1 MYCLLYQIRLH
12 YWSFEEIKMLRIFF
26 VQCNQHEPTWKSDC
40 YRMKTNKQK
49 ETMRSKQIT
58 AQTHTCFIMYVTIE
72 SNCNFSN
79 NNKYRENIKSPFHW
93 HYVSIQWWYNVLYCK
108 DMPCSLHSVLWK
120 YSESLKRDVKIL
132 WIQATYFTSTFC
144 FYIWILK
151 SNNTSILLVV

>member
-1 MYCLLYQIRLH
+1 
-12 YWSFEEIKMLRIFF
+12 MLRIFF
-26 VQCNQHEPTWKSDC
+26 VQCNQHEPTWMSDC
-40 YRMKTNKQK
+40 NRMKTNKQK

-93 HYVSIQWWYNVLYCK
+93 HYVSIWYNVYIVKLCLVH
-108 DMPCSLHSVLWK
+108 CIQLLV
-120 YSESLKRDVKIL
+120 SLKKDVKIL
-132 WIQATYFTSTFC
+132 WIQATYFTCTFC
-144 FYIWILK
+144 FYIWIIK

>member
-1 MYCLLYQIRLH
+1 
-12 YWSFEEIKMLRIFF
+12 MLRIFF

-93 HYVSIQWWYNVLYCK
+93 HYVSIWYNVLYCK

-120 YSESLKRDVKIL
+120 YSEYHWKGM
-132 WIQATYFTSTFC
+132 
-144 FYIWILK
+144 LK
-151 SNNTSILLVV
+151 SYEYKQRILLPLFAFIFESLNQIIHQFY